1 MLKAFWADES
11 GQGLNEYAVI
21 IALVSVALA
30 LVLIALRDEIGRVYD
45 ATRLE
50 IDESM
55 NRSGLGDGVS
65 IDYDDSADW
74 PGRGN
79 GGGEGCPSVHGCN
92 PSG

>member
-1 MLKAFWADES
+1 MLKAFWTDES
-11 GQGLNEYAVI
+11 GQGMNEYAVI

-50 IDESM
+50 LEESM
-55 NRSGLGDGVS
+55 NRSGLGEGIS
-65 IDYDDSADW
+65 IEYDEGAEW
-74 PGRGN
+74 PGRGK
-79 GGGEGCPSVHGCN
+79 GGGEGCPSTHGCN